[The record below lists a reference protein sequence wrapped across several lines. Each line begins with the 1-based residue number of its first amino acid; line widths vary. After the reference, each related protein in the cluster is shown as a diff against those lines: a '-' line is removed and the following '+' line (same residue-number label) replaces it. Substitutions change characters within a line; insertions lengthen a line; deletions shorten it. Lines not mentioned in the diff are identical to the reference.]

1 MKKLFTLGLVLM
13 LVLSLLAG
21 CAQKTEEPAAE
32 TEAPAADT
40 NDTVYKDGTYFATY
54 SHIDSHG
61 WRPQVEITIEGG
73 KITKAMMDYV
83 KPDGSLKSKDEKYAK
98 AMKNKSGTAPA
109 EAYAKLNEDLVAKQD
124 ITKVDSVS
132 GATHSA
138 EWFVEM
144 ATAALEKAKT
154 GDTSETVLPM
164 NDTYTASEAEFDDHG
179 WKSEIAITF
188 KDDKIVEVVYN
199 EVNDKGEKKRE
210 NEEYNTKMKDKSG
223 ISAVDAQA
231 ALEKALVD
239 SQDADA
245 VDVVSGATSTSEKFK
260 ALAKEAME
268 KRVAYK

>member
-1 MKKLFTLGLVLM
+1 MKKLLTLGLVLM
-13 LVLSLLAG
+13 LVLSLFAG
-21 CAQKTEEPAAE
+21 CAQKTEAPATE
-32 TEAPAADT
+32 TEAPAT
-40 NDTVYKDGTYFATY
+40 DTVYTDGTYFATY

-61 WRPQVEITIEGG
+61 WRPQVEITIEDG

-83 KPDGSLKSKDEKYAK
+83 KPDGSLKSKDEKYAET
-98 AMKNKSGTAPA
+98 MKSKSGTAPA
-109 EAYAKLNEDLVAKQD
+109 EAYAQLNEDLVAKQD

-144 ATAALEKAKT
+144 TTAALEKAKT

-188 KDDKIVEVVYN
+188 KDDKIAEVVYN

-210 NEEYNTKMKDKSG
+210 SEEYNTKMKAKSG
-223 ISAVDAQA
+223 VSAVDAQT
-231 ALEKALVD
+231 ALEKAFVD
-239 SQDADA
+239 SQDIEA

-260 ALAKEAME
+260 ALAKEAMA